1 MKKKIISI
9 ITTCL
14 VLISIPFSAFAHS
27 GRTDSSGG
35 HKDNKNK
42 SGLGYYH
49 YHCGG
54 YPAHLHNGGVCPYKS
69 SNSSSS
75 SSYTSSNTSKISYS
89 YGWSKS
95 NGNWYYYKSNGSY
108 LKNEWKK
115 IDSKWYYFYGNG
127 VMAKSTWIVTSGKW
141 YYLGSDGAMYTNRTT
156 PDGYYVNYSGVWVK

>member
-1 MKKKIISI
+1 MTKKVISI
-9 ITTCL
+9 LTICLLLITMP
-14 VLISIPFSAFAHS
+14 ISAFAHS

-69 SNSSSS
+69 GSSSS
-75 SSYTSSNTSKISYS
+75 KSSYTTSSTSSN
-89 YGWSKS
+89 GWKKS
-95 NGNWYYYKSNGSY
+95 DGNWYYYENSKT
-108 LKNEWKK
+108 LKNTWNK
-115 IDSKWYYFYGNG
+115 IDGSWYYFYGNG
-127 VMAKSTWIVTSGKW
+127 VMAKSTWIQSSGKW
-141 YYLGSDGAMYTNRTT
+141 YYLGSDGAMYVNRTT